1 LRIFP
6 FVGGKL
12 GHAANA
18 SLLTFA
24 VVSSISFMV
33 CADEVNRK
41 YEMIRQA
48 MQAQNKIKADPDSRT
63 RRSQE

>member
-1 LRIFP
+1 MHTFT
-6 FVGGKL
+6 FTGGKL

-48 MQAQNKIKADPDSRT
+48 MQTQNKIKADPDSRA